1 MALENKK
8 LIKKS
13 GLYLIGNFSSKI
25 LASLLLPVYAVY
37 VTAAELGTYDMI
49 YTVCSMII
57 PVVFFCMWEATLRYV
72 LKADDDEKKKYT
84 STLLGFLC
92 IDTILILFGSVLGK
106 NILRISYKY
115 YYEAVAYIVVFG
127 CAQILQALARA
138 IKKNGIY
145 VISGVASTAVNFLC
159 VVLFV
164 CFFQKGTAGL
174 LWAAIIGQTSVV
186 VITVLG
192 VHIGRYF
199 DLKLFDQKLLRRM
212 LVFTIPLVL
221 NQAVSWLI
229 SSFSKVVINIHIGVV
244 SNGQYSFASKFSVL
258 VTMVGSVVSMA
269 LFEEAVLASGNI
281 EFGEKYGKA
290 VNNLNRMFFTVIT
303 VAFPAICIFY
313 YLFASKDYMPSKF
326 LVPILLVYAI
336 LMNFST
342 NIGSVFQV
350 IDKTKYQFITTMIGA
365 IVSCGLSYVLVF
377 KFSIYGVVIGQLFG
391 AAAMVLSRY
400 LFVEKYIHLSIDF
413 REFFLMTFIFV
424 LVSIICAKTSIVLN
438 FFFFVLASSVAL
450 YLNRAMIGSVYNRIK
465 K

>member
-72 LKADDDEKKKYT
+72 LKADEEEKIKYT
-84 STLLGFLC
+84 STLLCFLC
-92 IDTILILFGSVLGK
+92 IDTVLILFGAVLGK

-115 YYEAVAYIVVFG
+115 YYEVVAYIVVFG
-127 CAQILQALARA
+127 CAQVLQALARA

-164 CFFQKGTAGL
+164 CLFQKGTAGL

-186 VITVLG
+186 VITALG
-192 VHIGRYF
+192 VHIWRCF

-313 YLFASKDYMPSKF
+313 YLFAGKDYMPSKF

-391 AAAMVLSRY
+391 AVAMVLSRY

-413 REFFLMTFIFV
+413 REFFLMTFIFA

-438 FFFFVLASSVAL
+438 FFFFVLSSSVAL